1 MSLKA
6 MSWAFDQQL
15 TPEQKIVLLAL
26 ADYAD
31 GDGVCFPGQKNLARK
46 TSIPERTLRRRI
58 QELEELKLIIRRRRH
73 HGDGYRT
80 SDEYRLLP
88 AGVAGWPTGQEEA
101 PQRPTVAGTEEPSVE
116 PSVTATA
123 RARQLPSDLTWT
135 NAHSLKAHA
144 KGVDVEAEF
153 EKFKDYHLARASKFV
168 DWDRAFHT
176 WLNNARPDPVARQR
190 TDAPARRTPTDRMN
204 DVLAIQDPREQ
215 RQIDG

>member
-1 MSLKA
+1 MT
-6 MSWAFDQQL
+6 WAFDQDL

-58 QELEELKLIIRRRRH
+58 QELEGLGLIIRRRRQ
-73 HGDGYRT
+73 GAEGYRT

-101 PQRPTVAGTEEPSVE
+101 PQRPTVAATREPSEEPSV
-116 PSVTATA
+116 TTTA
-123 RARQLPSDLTWT
+123 RARQLPGDFTWT

-144 KGVDVEAEF
+144 KGVEVEVEL
-153 EKFKDYHLARASKFV
+153 EKFKDYHLARGSRFV

-190 TDAPARRTPTDRMN
+190 TGTPQRKTPTDRMN